1 MQDRRRNTEFT
12 LIPATES
19 EDAIERS
26 ERERKETERKT
37 ERNRVAGVDRNCEKG
52 ADEKEREKER
62 ERGKRGDMA
71 VSRRTMLF
79 F

>member
-12 LIPATES
+12 LILATES

-37 ERNRVAGVDRNCEKG
+37 ERERVAGVDRNC
-52 ADEKEREKER
+52 EKEREKER